1 VDLINWK
8 KMKKKIILV
17 VALTFLSVTATFA
30 QRFAYVDSEYI
41 LKHIP
46 DYISAQKQLGALS
59 DQWQKEVDA
68 RFQEIDR
75 LFKAYQADQ
84 PLMTAEVKKRREEE
98 IVTKEK
104 EAKDFQRQKFGPEG
118 ELSQRSNSIIK
129 PIQDKVAKA
138 VQAVAEAENLEVIFD
153 KNSEVIMLYANPRYD
168 KSAEVITRLGLK
180 PGVFAK

>member
-1 VDLINWK
+1 
-8 KMKKKIILV
+8 MKKKIILL
-17 VALTFLSVTATFA
+17 VAFTFVSVTAALA

-59 DQWQKEVDA
+59 DQWQKDVDA

-98 IVTKEK
+98 IVNKEK
-104 EAKDFQRQKFGPEG
+104 EAKDLQREKFGPEG
-118 ELSQRSNSIIK
+118 ELSKRSSTIIK

-138 VQAVAEAENLEVIFD
+138 VQALAEAENLDMVFE

-168 KSAEVITRLGLK
+168 RSADVITRLGLK
-180 PGVFAK
+180 PGVLAK

>member
-1 VDLINWK
+1 
-8 KMKKKIILV
+8 MKRKIILV
-17 VALTFLSVTATFA
+17 AAFTLMSVTAALA

-46 DYISAQKQLGALS
+46 DYISAQKQISALQ
-59 DQWQKEVDA
+59 DQWQKEVDN
-68 RFQEIDR
+68 RFQEVDR

-104 EAKDFQRQKFGPEG
+104 EVKDFQREIFGPEG
-118 ELSQRSNSIIK
+118 DLATRSTSIIK
-129 PIQDKVAKA
+129 PIQDRVAKA
-138 VQAVAEAENLEVIFD
+138 VQALAESENLDMVFD

-168 KSAEVITRLGLK
+168 KSNDVITRLGLK
-180 PGVFAK
+180 PGTLAK